1 MSQRVRRNGSPTSNV
16 SCTGVTA
23 GSPTGTAG
31 ISAAG
36 VGLLGRL
43 LPMKATVPFQLKPQT
58 QHPLQT
64 RTVLSTGNGKCL
76 SSGCDP
82 PGTHSRSPTR
92 SLSSTSASNIPPVTF
107 TSTVASSSSPSSRTS
122 PVISVHGT
130 NPRAHGQVPV
140 PCASSPYTSSPYTG
154 VHVIQCCSPSQIS
167 DSSSLTSHLSAS
179 PSSSSSWSCGHR
191 VKSQQ
196 PPEHD
201 RLSPESQSPGSP
213 VCRDKLRLPVAGSW
227 CTTNSNG
234 NIRRTSSLDALTAPY
249 LSGHWPRDASHS
261 PCAPCM
267 RDKSTQTPSAWADE
281 YGQKK
286 RGCHKR
292 SASCGST
299 DQLKEIVKL
308 RQQLQ
313 RSKHSS
319 RHHRDKDRKSPFN
332 GNHAAISQSQAP
344 IPKSVLISIPIS
356 KSSVSRFRNSV
367 EGLNQEI
374 ERIIIRDTG
383 EREELF
389 IPQEAPDGHRAP
401 PPLFQRSA
409 SSRSI
414 DTQTPLG
421 TAAGSNHSNS
431 SSRSQ
436 SISPTFLNIP
446 SEPCSDSPSPNED
459 KTLTDGHEKDL
470 APGSPQLKYAS
481 SPKPNNSYM
490 FKREPP
496 EGCERVKVFT
506 EETQA
511 RPPQEIPQFLCPDR
525 NKVNFV
531 PKSGSAFCVVSI
543 AKPPM
548 PTQELNNLKN
558 QSNARLAPEPEQRA
572 SWRTC
577 LPSQQPS
584 GSSCLSELDTPPQQ
598 AS

>member
-1 MSQRVRRNGSPTSNV
+1 MSQRARRNGSPTSNV
-16 SCTGVTA
+16 SCSGVTT

-31 ISAAG
+31 ICAVGA
-36 VGLLGRL
+36 GLLGRL
-43 LPMKATVPFQLKPQT
+43 LPMKATVPFQLKSHT
-58 QHPLQT
+58 QHPLQI

-76 SSGCDP
+76 SSGYDP
-82 PGTHSRSPTR
+82 HGTHSRSPTR
-92 SLSSTSASNIPPVTF
+92 SLSSSSASNISPVTF
-107 TSTVASSSSPSSRTS
+107 TSSAMCQQCITSTVASSSHSSSRTS
-122 PVISVHGT
+122 PVISVHAT
-130 NPRAHGQVPV
+130 NTRAHAQVLV
-140 PCASSPYTSSPYTG
+140 PYTG
-154 VHVIQCCSPSQIS
+154 VHVTQCCSSSQVSS
-167 DSSSLTSHLSAS
+167 DSASLTSHLSAS
-179 PSSSSSWSCGHR
+179 PSSSWSCGHR

-213 VCRDKLRLPVAGSW
+213 VWRDKPRFPVAGSW
-227 CTTNSNG
+227 YTTNSNG
-234 NIRRTSSLDALTAPY
+234 SIRRTSSLDALTAPY
-249 LSGHWPRDASHS
+249 LSGHWPRDPSHS

-267 RDKSTQTPSAWADE
+267 RDKSTQTPSALADE
-281 YGQKK
+281 CGQKK

-332 GNHAAISQSQAP
+332 GNHTAISQPQAT

-383 EREELF
+383 NREELF

-414 DTQTPLG
+414 DTQTPLDS
-421 TAAGSNHSNS
+421 AADSSHSNS

-459 KTLTDGHEKDL
+459 EPLTDGHEKDL

-511 RPPQEIPQFLCPDR
+511 RPQQGIPQFLCPDR

-531 PKSGSAFCVVSI
+531 PKSGSAFCAVSI
-543 AKPPM
+543 AKPPI
-548 PTQELNNLKN
+548 TAQELNNLKN
-558 QSNARLAPEPEQRA
+558 QSNSHLVPEPEQRA

-584 GSSCLSELDTPPQQ
+584 GSSSCLSELDIPTQQ